1 MFEIKSNAVT
11 PAAGRLLLSEP
22 LLRDFYFR
30 RSVVLLIDHGD
41 DGSFGV
47 IINKPLKMN
56 LNDVVNGLPDIEA
69 PVYIGGPVAS
79 DKVFFL
85 HTLGDEIPDSV
96 PVSDEMFWGGNLEA
110 ITQKIKEGTV
120 DPETIR
126 FFLGYSGWTSNQL
139 DDEIKSNSWAVTI
152 PKHEMIM
159 KIKPERMWNKYVGT
173 LGKDY
178 RFWLHMPKDPML
190 N

>member
-11 PAAGRLLLSEP
+11 PTKGRLLLSEP

-30 RSVVLLIDHGD
+30 RSVVLLIEHGD
-41 DGSFGV
+41 EGSFGV
-47 IINKPLKMN
+47 IINKPLKMK
-56 LNDVVNGLPDIEA
+56 LNEVVNELSDIDA

-96 PVSDEMFWGGNLEA
+96 PVNDEMYWGGNLEA
-110 ITQKIKEGTV
+110 ITEKIKAGVV

-126 FFLGYSGWTSNQL
+126 FFLGYSGWTGKQL
-139 DDEIKSNSWAVTI
+139 EDEIKSNSWAVAI
-152 PKHEMIM
+152 PKPELIM
-159 KIKPERMWNKYVGT
+159 KLKPERMWNKYVST
-173 LGKDY
+173 LGDDY
-178 RFWLHMPKDPML
+178 RFWLHLPKDPML